1 MADNLPKTQ
10 EEARSVI
17 AQRIK
22 DTIDSYNAAVK
33 DKDTAKAT
41 KLMQQYKDLNNQF
54 EAAKL
59 GTAGSAGRGLLSG
72 IQQGGTDFNRQ
83 GSRLALPVLTMP
95 AQIAQT
101 FANYKFGKPVS
112 EPQSEEQLVPFR
124 AGQGVGNIATGLLT
138 PGNTAKSVATA
149 AGLTG
154 ADIAIESQ
162 GGKQSVASMGY
173 LAALLGKSGWKGMS
187 NWREGRK
194 FEDLMKNLPEDM
206 PEMQRNALKKFFLTG
221 QGSDNGIVA
230 AAMQKLE
237 TKPQFAEMLKK
248 LREGATEQTLSGMRP
263 ETGRLTKE
271 QTATGFVQTLQ
282 NKLDGLKETVA
293 SSLFD
298 PKRLSLY
305 DKAKGYGGGRDIV
318 DPTNTVANI
327 DKLIADFQS
336 KNTPDADNSVKALT
350 AIRERFAP
358 KFTTEARGST
368 QYVVDQGIKGN
379 TVAGTPAGTRIENK
393 QVTTYD
399 SLGMPQTKTVQV
411 EVPYAAT
418 PSVTSAGKSPTMGTI
433 PGAPSVTI
441 QQNVRPVT
449 VETVQGVLSEF
460 GKKAAQGDSL
470 FKDIS
475 ISSEQRINAA
485 IFGGM
490 KDDLRL
496 SLGTA
501 KEGTDKAALRILS
514 DARDKTAV
522 ATQRYND
529 AIAQGMPA
537 FLKGSTTKEI
547 DFPTLVAEYE
557 KLNTNQRAS
566 VRQWVGDTDP
576 EVLKQFDRQVY
587 TNFLDKARDDKGLV
601 DLGQLTTLWNSS
613 KPAERDAVVTALGA
627 NAGEFTARMR
637 DATAFNNRVRVAQ
650 QAGEPSAITEAAPSV
665 ARAAGTTL
673 GYGAHQAVML
683 SADVAKQL
691 LDKTKLTDDQLMKL
705 LLSPE
710 GADFLKT
717 QKMTPG
723 STKLLDE
730 LTKVTTVDTPPT
742 GMVQQL
748 ATQAAPSS
756 QEATIG
762 AKNLAVDVIG
772 NTISP
777 EQPARPAFQM
787 VDETMPTEEPAQPQ
801 TQEQQQKP
809 AFQMV
814 D

>member
-1 MADNLPKTQ
+1 MADKLPKTQ
-10 EEARSVI
+10 EEARALI
-17 AQRIK
+17 AQRMDAIARVYEQEKAAGTLTKTK
-22 DTIDSYNAAVK
+22 DIQ
-33 DKDTAKAT
+33 
-41 KLMQQYKDLNNQF
+41 LRQQFADLNKQF

-59 GTAGSAGRGLLSG
+59 GTAGSVGRGLLSG
-72 IQQGGTDFNRQ
+72 LQQGGSDFYRQ
-83 GSRLALPVLTMP
+83 GARLALPMATMP
-95 AQIAQT
+95 AQVAQAFT
-101 FANYKFGKPVS
+101 NYKFGKPVS
-112 EPQSEEQLVPFR
+112 EPQSQEQQIPFR
-124 AGQGVGNIATGLLT
+124 TGQGVGNIAAGFLT
-138 PGNTAKSVATA
+138 PGNTVKSVATA
-149 AGLTG
+149 AGLTA
-154 ADIAIESQ
+154 ADIGIESQ
-162 GGKQSVASMGY
+162 LGGPQSTASMGY
-173 LAALLGKSGWKGMS
+173 LAALLGKSGWKGMK

-206 PEMQRNALKKFFLTG
+206 PEVERNALKKFMLTG

-263 ETGRLTKE
+263 DTGKLTKE

-305 DKAKGYGGGRDIV
+305 DKAKGYGGGRAIV
-318 DPTNTVANI
+318 DPTNTIENI
-327 DKLIADFQS
+327 DKLIADFKS
-336 KNTPDADNSVKALT
+336 KNTPDADASAAALT
-350 AIRERFAP
+350 KIRERFAP
-358 KFTTEARGST
+358 TFTTEARGST
-368 QYVVDQGIKGN
+368 QYVVDPGIKGN

-399 SLGMPQTKTVQV
+399 SLGLPQTKTVQV
-411 EVPYAAT
+411 EVPYAGS
-418 PSVTSAGKSPTMGTI
+418 PSVTSAGKAPTMGTI

-460 GKKAAQGDSL
+460 GKKATQGDSL

-501 KEGTDKAALRILS
+501 TDGADKAALRILS
-514 DARDKTAV
+514 DAREKTAT

-547 DFPTLVAEYE
+547 DFPTLVTEYE
-557 KLNTNQRAS
+557 KLTPNQRAS

-587 TNFLDKARDDKGLV
+587 TNFLDKARDDAGNV
-601 DLGQLTTLWNSS
+601 DLGRLTSLWNST
-613 KPAERDAVVTALGA
+613 KPTDRDAVTTALGV
-627 NAGEFTARMR
+627 NAGEFNARMR
-637 DATAFNNRVRVAQ
+637 DATAFNNRIRVAQ
-650 QAGEPSAITEAAPSV
+650 QGQDGNIISDVAPSA
-665 ARAAGTTL
+665 ARLAGATL

-683 SADVAKQL
+683 SSDVAKQL

-705 LLSPE
+705 LLTDE
-710 GADFLKT
+710 GANFLKT

-730 LTKVTTVDTPPT
+730 LTKVTTVTAPAT
-742 GMVQQL
+742 GVVQNVGAQ
-748 ATQAAPSS
+748 AQAPEPKPMAAPALPPFQLVEDTEEVPVAP
-756 QEATIG
+756 QE
-762 AKNLAVDVIG
+762 
-772 NTISP
+772 P
-777 EQPARPAFQM
+777 QPQQQQQQPAFQM
-787 VDETMPTEEPAQPQ
+787 VD
-801 TQEQQQKP
+801 
-809 AFQMV
+809 
-814 D
+814 

>member
-10 EEARSVI
+10 EEARGLI

-22 DTIDSYNAAVK
+22 DTIDAYNAAVRAG
-33 DKDTAKAT
+33 DKTQST
-41 KLMQQYKDLNNQF
+41 QLMQQYQDLNRQF

-59 GTAGSAGRGLLSG
+59 GTAGSVGRGLLSG
-72 IQQGGTDFNRQ
+72 LQQGGTDFYRQ
-83 GSRLALPVLTMP
+83 GARLAIPALSMP
-95 AQIAQT
+95 AQLAQAFT
-101 FANYKFGKPVS
+101 NFKFGKPVS
-112 EPQSEEQLVPFR
+112 EPQSQEQLVPFR
-124 AGQGVGNIATGLLT
+124 IGQGAGNIATGFLT

-149 AGLTG
+149 AGLTA
-154 ADIAIESQ
+154 ADIGIESQ
-162 GGKQSVASMGY
+162 GGSQSVASMGY
-173 LAALLGKSGWKGMS
+173 LAGLLGKSGWKGMK

-206 PEMQRNALKKFFLTG
+206 PELERNALKKFMLTG
-221 QGSDNGIVA
+221 QGADNGIVA
-230 AAMQKLE
+230 AAMQRLE

-263 ETGRLTKE
+263 ETGKLTKE

-293 SSLFD
+293 SSIFD

-305 DKAKGYGGGRDIV
+305 DKAKGYGGGRAIV
-318 DPTNTVANI
+318 DPTNTVENI
-327 DKLIADFQS
+327 DKLIAEFQA
-336 KNTPDADNSVKALT
+336 KKTPDADASVAALT
-350 AIRERFAP
+350 KIRERFAP
-358 KFTTEARGST
+358 TFTTEARGST

-379 TVAGTPAGTRIENK
+379 TVAGTPAGTRIENRT
-393 QVTTYD
+393 VTTYD
-399 SLGMPQTKTVQV
+399 SLGFPQTKTVQV
-411 EVPYAAT
+411 EVPYEGT
-418 PSVTSAGKSPTMGTI
+418 PSFTSAGKAPTMGTI
-433 PGAPSVTI
+433 PGAPSITI

-460 GKKAAQGDSL
+460 GKKATQGDSL

-496 SLGTA
+496 SLSSATD
-501 KEGTDKAALRILS
+501 GTDKAALRILS
-514 DARDKTAV
+514 DARNKTAE
-522 ATQRYND
+522 ATQRYNE

-547 DFPTLVAEYE
+547 DFPTLVSEYE
-557 KLNTNQRAS
+557 KLTPNQRVS

-587 TNFLDKARDDKGLV
+587 TNFLDKARDDAGNV
-601 DLGQLTTLWNSS
+601 DLGKLTSLWNST
-613 KPAERDAVVTALGA
+613 KPTDRDAVTTALGV
-627 NAGEFTARMR
+627 NAGEFNARMR
-637 DATAFNNRVRVAQ
+637 DATAFNNRIRVAQ
-650 QAGEPSAITEAAPSV
+650 QATDGNVISDVAPSA
-665 ARAAGTTL
+665 ARAAGATL

-683 SADVAKQL
+683 SSDIAKQL
-691 LDKTKLTDDQLMKL
+691 LDKTKLTDEQLMKL

-730 LTKVTTVDTPPT
+730 LTKVTTVTAPATGVVQNVGAQAQAPEPKPMPEPTLPPFQLVDDNAEPAVALQET
-742 GMVQQL
+742 QPQQ
-748 ATQAAPSS
+748 Q
-756 QEATIG
+756 Q
-762 AKNLAVDVIG
+762 
-772 NTISP
+772 
-777 EQPARPAFQM
+777 QPAFQM
-787 VDETMPTEEPAQPQ
+787 VD
-801 TQEQQQKP
+801 
-809 AFQMV
+809 
-814 D
+814 

>member
-22 DTIDSYNAAVK
+22 DTIDSYNTAVK

-59 GTAGSAGRGLLSG
+59 GTAGSVGRGLLSG

-83 GSRLALPVLTMP
+83 GSRLAIPALSFP
-95 AQIAQT
+95 AQVAQT
-101 FANYKFGKPVS
+101 LTNYKFGKPVS
-112 EPQSEEQLVPFR
+112 EPQSQEQLVPFR
-124 AGQGVGNIATGLLT
+124 AGQGVGNIATGMLT

-154 ADIAIESQ
+154 ADIALESQ
-162 GGKQSVASMGY
+162 LGGPQSTASMGY
-173 LAALLGKSGWKGMS
+173 LAAMLGKSGWKGMS

-206 PEMQRNALKKFFLTG
+206 PELERNALKKFMLTG

-248 LREGATEQTLSGMRP
+248 LREGATEQTLTGMRP
-263 ETGRLTKE
+263 DTGKLTKE
-271 QTATGFVQTLQ
+271 EAASGLVQTVK
-282 NKLDGLKETVA
+282 NKLEGLKETV
-293 SSLFD
+293 SSSVFS
-298 PKRLSLY
+298 PKSLSLY
-305 DKAKGYGGGRDIV
+305 EKAKGYGGERGIV
-318 DPTNTVANI
+318 DPTNTVANL
-327 DKLIADFQS
+327 DELI
-336 KNTPDADNSVKALT
+336 K
-350 AIRERFAP
+350 
-358 KFTTEARGST
+358 
-368 QYVVDQGIKGN
+368 QYSAK
-379 TVAGTPAGTRIENK
+379 
-393 QVTTYD
+393 D
-399 SLGMPQTKTVQV
+399 SDSAKRAV
-411 EVPYAAT
+411 EVAT
-418 PSVTSAGKSPTMGTI
+418 AMKEKLLTQRMVDPSQAGVLMAGGLPETTNKL
-433 PGAPSVTI
+433 
-441 QQNVRPVT
+441 T
-449 VETVQGVLSEF
+449 VDRVQGMLSEW
-460 GKKAAQGDSL
+460 GKKASAGDTII
-470 FKDIS
+470 KDLAVS
-475 ISSEQRINAA
+475 DEQKISSA
-485 IFGGM
+485 IFGGL
-490 KDDLRL
+490 KDDIRASIGL
-496 SLGTA
+496 SSDA
-501 KEGTDKAALRILS
+501 KDKAALRILEE
-514 DARDKTAV
+514 ARDRTSTA
-522 ATQRYND
+522 ATKYND
-529 AIAQGMPA
+529 AVAQGLPA
-537 FLKGSTTKEI
+537 YLKDKNPNSVTFDK
-547 DFPTLVAEYE
+547 LVPEYE
-557 KLNTNQRAS
+557 KLDKNQRTAI
-566 VRQWVGDTDP
+566 RQWVGDTDP

-601 DLGQLTTLWNSS
+601 DLGKLTSLWNGT
-613 KPAERDAVVTALGA
+613 KQADRDVVITALGA

-637 DATAFNNRVRVAQ
+637 DATAFNNRIRVAQ

-730 LTKVTTVDTPPT
+730 LTKVTTVAPPPIAT
-742 GMVQQL
+742 TQQL

-772 NTISP
+772 NAISP
-777 EQPARPAFQM
+777 EQPTLPPFQLVDDTTEPPVAPVAPQEPQQQQQQPAFQM
-787 VDETMPTEEPAQPQ
+787 VD
-801 TQEQQQKP
+801 
-809 AFQMV
+809 
-814 D
+814 